1 MLILTQLSSSY
12 IDLWELFLKNIKILA
27 LNMFEP
33 MYLNLLRAKLIS
45 HITH

>member
-12 IDLWELFLKNIKILA
+12 IDLWELFLKNIKIFA

-33 MYLNLLRAKLIS
+33 MGLNLLRAKLIS
-45 HITH
+45 HVTH